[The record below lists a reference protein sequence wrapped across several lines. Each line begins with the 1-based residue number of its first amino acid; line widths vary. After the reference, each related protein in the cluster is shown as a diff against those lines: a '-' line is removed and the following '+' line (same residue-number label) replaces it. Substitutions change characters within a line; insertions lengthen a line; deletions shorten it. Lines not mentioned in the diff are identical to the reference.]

1 MARPRRLGRETGPR
15 PSRRKRLRRD
25 GVRRLM
31 LAFYWPLGRRA
42 LSALAPSGSGTSLW
56 SYGARGARDRFDQPA
71 LSVGPR
77 LPRTQLTTR

>member
-1 MARPRRLGRETGPR
+1 
-15 PSRRKRLRRD
+15 
-25 GVRRLM
+25 M